1 MIHIKENLS
10 TKLPG
15 VSSLYVKFD
24 FNQKIVDTIKSVCD
38 IYSYDK
44 KTYTWEVPITSLSI
58 IIDSLIGIDDI
69 EFSWLVEN
77 TVEVEDVQL
86 DINNFKLKP
95 FNYQLEAIKYGLSG
109 HNKWL
114 LLDAPGLGKTLT
126 IIYIAE
132 ELYRR
137 GLIKHCFI
145 ICGINTLKNNWR
157 KEIEKC
163 SNLSCRILGQRYKKN
178 GEPYIGSVKDRVE
191 DLKNPIDEFF
201 VITNIETI
209 RNEDIVKELN
219 NPKNGFDMIC
229 LDEAHVCKS
238 NTSAQGKNLLKLKN
252 AKYKIAATG
261 TLLINSPLDCF
272 VPLKWTENDH
282 SNLSTFKS
290 YYCKFGGP
298 FNNELI
304 GYQHTDILMNQLE
317 KCSLRRTKD
326 ILDLPPKN
334 IIHEYVDMDDTQ
346 AKFYDEVKRGIL
358 NQVDKVELKPNT
370 LLSMMTRLRQA
381 SSCPSI
387 LSSSEINCAKLDRAC
402 DLVEQIISGGDKVVV
417 FSVYKETLN
426 VLGNMLKKYHPLICT
441 GDINDA
447 QISQN
452 IDHFQNNSQYKV
464 MLATTAK
471 MGTGIT
477 LTAATYAIFVD
488 CTYTASQNLQ
498 CEDRIYR
505 IGSKEPV
512 FIYYLWNN
520 NTVDLRVKD
529 IVDNKSLVSGYII
542 DGTCP
547 PELASKLKDII
558 LDMKTEIT

>member
-1 MIHIKENLS
+1 MIQIIENYT

-15 VSSLYVKFD
+15 ETSLYVKFD
-24 FNQKIVDTIKSVCD
+24 FNQQIVDTIKQVCSL
-38 IYSYDK
+38 YVYDK
-44 KTYTWEVPITSLSI
+44 KTYTWEVPVTDLSTLL
-58 IIDSLIGIDDI
+58 DSLTSIDNISLKWLQDDSIPSFEDDI
-69 EFSWLVEN
+69 DVTKFKLTPFSY
-77 TVEVEDVQL
+77 QL
-86 DINNFKLKP
+86 D
-95 FNYQLEAIKYGLSG
+95 AIKYGLSG

-126 IIYIAE
+126 IIYLAE

-145 ICGINTLKNNWR
+145 ICGINTLKNNWK

-163 SNLSCRILGQRYKKN
+163 SSLSCRILGQRKKKN
-178 GEPYIGSVKDRVE
+178 GDLYVGSVKERLE

-209 RNEDIVKELN
+209 RDDAITKAIND
-219 NPKNGFDMIC
+219 PKNGFDMLC
-229 LDEAHVCKS
+229 VDEIHTCKS
-238 NTSAQGKNLLKLKN
+238 NTSQQGKNLLKLKN
-252 AKYKIAATG
+252 AKYKVAATG
-261 TLLINSPLDCF
+261 TLLINSPLDCY
-272 VPLKWTENDH
+272 VPLKWTENEH
-282 SNLSTFKS
+282 ANLSTFKS

-304 GYQHTDILMNQLE
+304 GYQHTDVLMHHLE
-317 KCSLRRTKD
+317 NCSLRRTKD

-334 IIHEYVDMDDTQ
+334 IIHEYIDMEDTQ
-346 AKFYDEVKRGIL
+346 AKFYDEIKRGIIT
-358 NQVDKVELKPNT
+358 QVDKVDLKPNT

-387 LSSSEINCAKLDRAC
+387 LTSNNIKCAKLDRVV
-402 DLVEQIISGGDKVVV
+402 DLVNQIISNGDKVVV

-426 VLGNMLKKYHPLICT
+426 TLDLMLNSYRPLLCT
-441 GDINDA
+441 GDVPDQ
-447 QISQN
+447 QISKN
-452 IDHFQNNSQYKV
+452 IDLFQTDSKYKI

-477 LTAATYAIFVD
+477 LTAASYAIFVD

-505 IGSKEPV
+505 IGSKDPV
-512 FIYYLWNN
+512 FIYYLWNS
-520 NTVDLRVKD
+520 NTVDIRVKD
-529 IVDNKSLVSGYII
+529 IVDSKSMISNYIV

-547 PELASKLKDII
+547 PELASKLKEII
-558 LDMKTEIT
+558 LDLQ